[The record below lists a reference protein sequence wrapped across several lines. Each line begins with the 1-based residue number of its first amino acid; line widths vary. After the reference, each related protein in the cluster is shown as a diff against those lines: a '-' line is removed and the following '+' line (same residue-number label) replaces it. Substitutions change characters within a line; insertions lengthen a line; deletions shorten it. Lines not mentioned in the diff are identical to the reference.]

1 MLLTCGCVFAYVI
14 RDVNLSSMFARGKSC
29 IRFTSAAPS
38 WFLPKALSNLNDLAH
53 SSRVSSRVSFAL
65 PSAYSPRKIVE
76 RRRQN
81 CAFPSAPPREIV
93 APHRQNRRALPSA
106 PRPREIVG
114 PHRQNQRT
122 LPSAPSPL
130 KIVVSHRQNRQ
141 FSSMSCDRQS
151 YSLHLIK
158 KAASDSKREK
168 QDFTQCNDFCNFEQ

>member
-1 MLLTCGCVFAYVI
+1 MSICRPCSPVVKVSSGSPLLLQPASFPRQCPTLLT
-14 RDVNLSSMFARGKSC
+14 
-29 IRFTSAAPS
+29 
-38 WFLPKALSNLNDLAH
+38 WAH

-106 PRPREIVG
+106 PSPREIVG

-122 LPSAPSPL
+122 LPSAPSPM

-141 FSSMSCDRQS
+141 FSSMSRDRQS

-158 KAASDSKREK
+158 KQHQIQISKREK
-168 QDFTQCNDFCNFEQ
+168 QDITECNDFCNFEQ